1 MHIPI
6 QEASVASTATS
17 IRQNE
22 IRDFDDYSLG
32 LAADLAFEAEA
43 KRTIVEEILHLKA
56 AKNVLILGHN
66 YMNPLVYNLS
76 NRDCRGDSLALSI
89 KASRTD
95 KPIILFNG
103 VGFMAQTAKIL
114 NPEKRVLLADRRS
127 GCSLADGVSRDDVVA
142 LKQAFPGAPV
152 VTYINSTAEVKAESD
167 ICCTSANAIEVIRS
181 TGAEQVIFVPDSL
194 MGQNLQA
201 EIDRQGLD
209 IDLISPGKDNTLA
222 PARCEVHEQITPQ
235 DIRNIR
241 QGHDIPKGHPKRA
254 VLVHWE
260 CRPEVVAEADFCG
273 STSEM
278 SRYIA
283 DRRPERVFMGT
294 ECEMT
299 ANLRTQ
305 FPATEFVRMCN
316 VFCKHMAMIRLEKIL
331 EALRTEGPEFEVTV
345 GEEMRLLALRPITR
359 MLALVA

>member
-1 MHIPI
+1 M
-6 QEASVASTATS
+6 ASTATS
-17 IRQNE
+17 AQRNA
-22 IRDFDDYSLG
+22 IRDFDDYSWG
-32 LAADLAFEAEA
+32 LAADLAIEAQA
-43 KRTIVEEILHLKA
+43 KRSIVEEILHLKTT
-56 AKNVLILGHN
+56 KNVLILGHN
-66 YMNPLVYNLS
+66 YMSPLVYNLS
-76 NRDCRGDSLALSI
+76 DHDCRGDSLALSM

-114 NPEKRVLLADRRS
+114 NPDKKVLLADRRS
-127 GCSLADGVSRDDVVA
+127 GCSLADGINQGDVVR

-167 ICCTSANAIEVIRS
+167 ICCTSANAIKVIRS
-181 TGAEQVIFVPDSL
+181 TGAKQVIFVPDSL
-194 MGQNLQA
+194 MGKNLQV
-201 EIDRQGLD
+201 EIDRQGLG
-209 IDLISPGKDNTLA
+209 IDLIYPGKNNNLDA
-222 PARCEVHEQITPQ
+222 ARCEVHEQISAQ

-241 QGHDIPKGHPKRA
+241 QSHDIPKGHPRRA

-283 DRRPERVFMGT
+283 DRRPERIFMGT

-299 ANLRTQ
+299 ANLRSQ

-316 VFCKHMAMIRLEKIL
+316 VFCRHMAMIRLEKVV

-345 GEEMRLLALRPITR
+345 GEELRLLALRPITR